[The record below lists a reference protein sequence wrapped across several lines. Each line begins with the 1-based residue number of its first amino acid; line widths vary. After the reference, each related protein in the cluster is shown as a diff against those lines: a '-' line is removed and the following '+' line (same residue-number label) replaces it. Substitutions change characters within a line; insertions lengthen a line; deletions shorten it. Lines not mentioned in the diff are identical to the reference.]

1 MYGKRIR
8 EQRKKLNLTMKELGQ
23 KINVAE
29 STVSGY
35 ESETRKPD
43 IEIIKKL
50 SDLFEVSSD
59 YLLGLTDVS
68 SLLTKPINHDNEQ
81 LTGLAFS
88 DGGETELTEEEEL
101 YLKESLM
108 LFRRMKEKRSNK

>member
-1 MYGKRIR
+1 MYGERIR
-8 EQRKKLNLTMKELGQ
+8 EQRKKLNLTMKELGRR
-23 KINVAE
+23 INVAE

-59 YLLGLTDVS
+59 YLLGLTDDP
-68 SLLTKPINHDNEQ
+68 SLFIKPKDHNDEQ
-81 LTGLAFS
+81 FAGLAFS
-88 DGGETELTEEEEL
+88 NGGAEKLTEEEEE
-101 YLKESLM
+101 YLKESLV
-108 LFRRMKEKRSNK
+108 LFRKLKEKRTK